1 MPLRSTDFAPG
12 GIEALRPPFER
23 DRHRRIEPVKTLQ
36 KIGASRSGRRKQRV
50 ENDGFPVQAQ
60 IAPLR
65 FEL

>member
-23 DRHRRIEPVKTLQ
+23 NGHGCIEPVKTLE
-36 KIGASRSGRRKQRV
+36 KIGAGRSRWRKQRV

-65 FEL
+65 FEF